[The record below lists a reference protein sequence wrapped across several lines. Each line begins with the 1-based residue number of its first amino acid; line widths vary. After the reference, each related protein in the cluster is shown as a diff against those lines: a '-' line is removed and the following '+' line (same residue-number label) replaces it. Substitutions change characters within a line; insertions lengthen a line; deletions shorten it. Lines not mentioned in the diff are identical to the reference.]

1 MKKIISLVL
10 VAVLALA
17 LSCSAFA
24 YSYDA
29 ETGKITGSYEAD
41 GWVET
46 YVNGA
51 PASGNTLSIDAV
63 EGETYVIEVLV
74 DGELVLTETVVAEV
88 PGEQPTEPPVE
99 TEEPTD
105 PTEPPVETEDPA
117 DPTEPP
123 VETNEPTQKPV
134 DENGKDAVPKTG
146 ESNFVLVLLGVIA
159 LASIAVVVVSKKNA
173 GKN

>member
-24 YSYDA
+24 YGYDA

-51 PASGNTLSIDAV
+51 PAGGNTLSFKAV

-74 DGELVLTETVVAEV
+74 DGELVLTETIVAEA

-99 TEEPTD
+99 TEEPT
-105 PTEPPVETEDPA
+105 EPPVETDEPA
-117 DPTEPP
+117 DPTNPP
-123 VETNEPTQKPV
+123 AETEKPAEKPA
-134 DENGKDAVPKTG
+134 DNGKDPVPKTG
-146 ESNFVLVLLGVIA
+146 ESNFVLVLLGLIA